1 MKKFT
6 QTAVAIGMAAA
17 SSLSAQSLFDLAPD
31 DGETESLPLSYTAGV
46 TFGYDGNP
54 TPALSSDDEA
64 LYAQAYIGASFLAN
78 GPQTT
83 TNFGAQVGVI
93 HYFDNLDAPGV
104 EVDDTTGTASL
115 YLNWT
120 HRTSERLRFVSQNFA
135 AYELEPDYS
144 TGYQAQRQT
153 GNYLRWSSNNAVGYR
168 WSERTGTYSGVKLD
182 GISFDDV
189 VNGDRTTVTLFSDF
203 RYQLSERTVATLSYR
218 HADTSAS
225 GNVSDATNQ
234 FILGGL
240 EHRFNQRSTG
250 VLRVGA
256 QIRDVENG
264 RSSNSPYVEGSFRT
278 AINSQLS
285 LRSYVR
291 YGVEDFQ
298 RNVAAP
304 PVIVVIGNDVFLQS
318 RSAVYAN
325 TDTLRLGLTADY
337 SVSQDLVLSGGI
349 NYAALNYNDLQVGNL
364 ANSIDDEFLN
374 VFVGLSLRVTD
385 NVSVNAR
392 YNLEDLTSDV
402 DARGYDRNR
411 FSIGASTRF

>member
-1 MKKFT
+1 M
-6 QTAVAIGMAAA
+6 A
-17 SSLSAQSLFDLAPD
+17 SSLCAQSLFDLAPD
-31 DGETESLPLSYTAGV
+31 DGETESLPLAYTAGV

-54 TPALSSDDEA
+54 TPTFNNDDEA
-64 LYAQAYIGASFLAN
+64 FYGQAYVGATFLAN

-83 TNFGAQVGVI
+83 FNFGAQVGVI
-93 HYFDNLDAPGV
+93 HYFDNLDIPGQA
-104 EVDDTTGTASL
+104 VDDTTGTASL

-135 AYELEPDYS
+135 SYELEPDYS
-144 TGYQAQRQT
+144 TGYQAQRQN
-153 GNYLRWSSNNAVGYR
+153 GNYFRWSTNNAVGYR
-168 WSERTGTYSGVKLD
+168 WSDRVGTYSGVKLD
-182 GISFDDV
+182 GISFDDIQ
-189 VNGDRTTVTLFSDF
+189 NGDRTTFTLFNDF
-203 RYQLSERTVATLSYR
+203 RYQLSDRTVATFSYR
-218 HADTSAS
+218 HAETSAN

-234 FILGGL
+234 FLLGGL

-250 VLRVGA
+250 ILRVGA

-304 PVIVVIGNDVFLQS
+304 PVIVVVGNNVFLQS

-325 TDTLRLGLTADY
+325 TDTLRLGVTADY

-364 ANSIDDEFLN
+364 ASSVDDEFLN
-374 VFVGLSLRVTD
+374 VFVGVSLRVTD

-392 YNLEDLTSDV
+392 YNFEDLTSDIG
-402 DARGYDRNR
+402 ARGYDRNR
-411 FSIGASTRF
+411 FSLGASTQF